1 MRKTDDEDAKA
12 FREAMRGVKPLA
24 RHPRAPVAK
33 RRRPPPRAVFA
44 RRAVEE
50 VLDDSLE
57 LTPAELGVEAAD
69 ALSYR
74 RDGVR
79 ESTLRDLRRGRW
91 RVDDELDLHGM
102 TLKEAKPALR
112 GFLARA
118 HASQARCLRIVHGK
132 GLGSGTRG
140 PVLKNAVNVLLRRD
154 DGVVAFCSARP
165 IDGGTGAIYVLL
177 RG

>member
-24 RHPRAPVAK
+24 RKARVTVAK
-33 RRRPPPRAVFA
+33 ARRPPPRARFTQ
-44 RRAVEE
+44 RAVEE
-50 VLDDSLE
+50 VLEDSLV
-57 LTPAELGVEAAD
+57 LSPADLGVEAAD

-112 GFLARA
+112 EFLARA

-140 PVLKNAVNVLLRRD
+140 PVLKNAVNILLRRD
-154 DGVVAFCSARP
+154 DDVVAFCSARP

>member
-1 MRKTDDEDAKA
+1 MRDKDDEDSKA
-12 FREAMRGVKPLA
+12 FREAMRGVTPLPA
-24 RHPRAPVAK
+24 LPRVRSPK
-33 RRRPPPRAVFA
+33 RRKPPARAVFS

-50 VLDDSLE
+50 ILEDSLE
-57 LTPAELGVEAAD
+57 LTPAQLDVEAAD

-102 TLKEAKPALR
+102 TLREAKPALR
-112 GFLARA
+112 DFLSRA

-132 GLGSGTRG
+132 GLGSGSRG

-154 DGVVAFCSARP
+154 DAVIAFCSARQT
-165 IDGGTGAIYVLL
+165 DGGTGAIYVLL
-177 RG
+177 RT

>member
-1 MRKTDDEDAKA
+1 MRKTDDEDTTA
-12 FREAMRGVKPLA
+12 FREAMRGVRPLA
-24 RHPRAPVAK
+24 RKPRAPAVKARK
-33 RRRPPPRAVFA
+33 PPPRARFT
-44 RRAVEE
+44 RRAVDQVLEE
-50 VLDDSLE
+50 SLE
-57 LTPAELGVEAAD
+57 LSPADLGVEAAD

-74 RDGVR
+74 REGVR

-112 GFLARA
+112 EFLARA

-132 GLGSGTRG
+132 GLGSGSRG

-154 DGVVAFCSARP
+154 DDVVAFCSARP
-165 IDGGTGAIYVLL
+165 TDGGTGAIYVLL
-177 RG
+177 RA

>member
-1 MRKTDDEDAKA
+1 MRDTDDEDRKA
-12 FREAMRGVKPLA
+12 FREAMRGVTRLPVTQRA
-24 RHPRAPVAK
+24 RAP
-33 RRRPPPRAVFA
+33 RRRKPPPRAVFS

-50 VLDDSLE
+50 VLEDSLE
-57 LTPAELGVEAAD
+57 LTPADLDVEAAD

-102 TLKEAKPALR
+102 TLREAKPALR
-112 GFLARA
+112 DFLARA

-132 GLGSGTRG
+132 GLGSGSRG
-140 PVLKNAVNVLLRRD
+140 PVLKNAVNILLRRD
-154 DGVVAFCSARP
+154 DDVIAFCSARQ

-177 RG
+177 RA

>member
-1 MRKTDDEDAKA
+1 MRKGDEEDAKA
-12 FREAMRGVKPLA
+12 FREAMRGVKPIA
-24 RHPRAPVAK
+24 APPRVRAP
-33 RRRPPPRAVFA
+33 RRPKPKPRAVFS
-44 RRAVEE
+44 RLAVEE
-50 VLDDSLE
+50 VLEESLV
-57 LTPAELGVEAAD
+57 LSPAELGVEAAD

-74 RDGVR
+74 REGVR
-79 ESTLRDLRRGRW
+79 ESVLKDLRRGRW

-112 GFLARA
+112 DFLARA

-132 GLGSGTRG
+132 GLGSGSRG

-154 DGVVAFCSARP
+154 DGVIAFCSARP

-177 RG
+177 KA

>member
-1 MRKTDDEDAKA
+1 MRDKDDEDSKA
-12 FREAMRGVKPLA
+12 FREAMRGVTPLPA
-24 RHPRAPVAK
+24 TPRVRTPK
-33 RRRPPPRAVFA
+33 RRKPPARAVFS

-50 VLDDSLE
+50 VLE
-57 LTPAELGVEAAD
+57 
-69 ALSYR
+69 YR
-74 RDGVR
+74 REGVR

-112 GFLARA
+112 DFLARA

-132 GLGSGTRG
+132 GLGSGSRG

-154 DGVVAFCSARP
+154 DDVVAFCSARQ

-177 RG
+177 RA